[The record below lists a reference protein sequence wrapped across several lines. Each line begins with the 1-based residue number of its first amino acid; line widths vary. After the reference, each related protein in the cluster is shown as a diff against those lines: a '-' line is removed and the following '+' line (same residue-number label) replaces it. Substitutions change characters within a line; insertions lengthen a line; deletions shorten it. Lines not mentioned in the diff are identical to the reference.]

1 MPGGCGDP
9 QGRGLIS
16 ENYMPPAASPN
27 NGLVSW
33 LAMLGLSFYLWV
45 KFPRLMIIAAALSV
59 GFAVLIFLINLSAH
73 LE

>member
-1 MPGGCGDP
+1 MH
-9 QGRGLIS
+9 
-16 ENYMPPAASPN
+16 PAANDLN
-27 NGLVSW
+27 NGLLFW
-33 LAMLGLSFYLWV
+33 LLGLGLSFFLWV